1 MTKNQEQ
8 RTKNKGLHN
17 QCPDFT
23 VSFQSSVGRGAPRP
37 AYFYISGS
45 AETALPD
52 KTMSDSSDP
61 AQHQRYEQQ
70 FITHVERL
78 LTDER
83 LRLDTTRGRRPVI
96 TMIRDVTTNDKGV
109 ELKRL
114 MSEMG
119 KPDRDLEAR
128 MPKGKT
134 IEVTL
139 SQQKWWVLKN
149 RVGQLRVLCVS
160 PSRALLSGESGA
172 PISSADLKKIL
183 SEIPPPISKTPQ
195 TVVIMSTSGF
205 AQTARE
211 AAERGNDRTV
221 ILVAPNEAGGWTV
234 TGPSQT
240 KSTSD
245 LFDPE
250 ADTEKRQRLREQIE
264 AARVELLAGGV
275 AADTLAGR
283 SKLPAQFVEA
293 ELKSYAKENPG
304 LTAKRLDGRVVLFRE
319 GAAPLGSPD
328 SGRGA
333 DMPFIERVK
342 ALFARKGEI
351 EKKIAFLSERRAA
364 LSQQRDRS
372 YEDMQ
377 TMETKEADLRKEFK
391 DASGDIA
398 RRRITSQLL
407 QFRKDIERRQQLL
420 SVLNQQI
427 NVVSTH
433 LHNLE
438 LQQQGKTASLPNSE
452 EMASDAAAAEE
463 VLAELEA
470 NSELADSVASAA
482 TAGMSA
488 EEQALYE
495 ELMNEQSEPPK
506 AQPTQ

>member
-1 MTKNQEQ
+1 
-8 RTKNKGLHN
+8 
-17 QCPDFT
+17 
-23 VSFQSSVGRGAPRP
+23 
-37 AYFYISGS
+37 
-45 AETALPD
+45 
-52 KTMSDSSDP
+52 MSDSSDP
-61 AQHQRYEQQ
+61 GQHQRYEQQ
-70 FITHVERL
+70 FIAHVERL
-78 LTDER
+78 LTDDR
-83 LRLDTTRGRRPVI
+83 LRLDTTRGRRTVVSL
-96 TMIRDVTTNDKGV
+96 IRDVKQSDHGV

-119 KPDRDLEAR
+119 KPDRDLESR
-128 MPKGKT
+128 MPKGKS
-134 IEVTL
+134 IEVVL
-139 SQQKWWVLKN
+139 SQQKWWVLKA
-149 RVGQLRVLCVS
+149 RVGQMRVLCVS
-160 PSRALLSGESGA
+160 PSRALLAGEQPSPLTA
-172 PISSADLKKIL
+172 ADLKKTL
-183 SEIPPPISKTPQ
+183 GEIPPPMGKMPQ
-195 TVVIMSTSGF
+195 TIVIMSTSGF

-211 AAERGNDRTV
+211 AAERSTGRTV

-250 ADTEKRQRLREQIE
+250 ADAEKRQRLREQID
-264 AARVELLAGGV
+264 AGKVELLSGGLS
-275 AADTLAGR
+275 ADALAGR

-319 GAAPLGSPD
+319 GAAPVGSAG

-333 DMPFIERVK
+333 DMPIIDRVK

-351 EKKIAFLSERRAA
+351 DKKVAFLSERRAA
-364 LSQQRDRS
+364 LSQQRDRG
-372 YEDMQ
+372 YEDLQ
-377 TMETKEADLRKEFK
+377 TLENKEADLRKEFK
-391 DASGDIA
+391 EAPGDIA

-438 LQQQGKTASLPNSE
+438 LQQQGKTANLPDSD
-452 EMASDAAAAEE
+452 EMASDAAKAEE

-470 NSELADSVASAA
+470 NSELADSVGSAA
-482 TAGMSA
+482 ITGMSA

-495 ELMNEQSEPPK
+495 ELMNEQAEPAKEDPPAAEPVK
-506 AQPTQ
+506 TPDSAKPISTAQKPPPVPQRQRADAEPG